1 MIKEKSGRFSKFAK
15 ITYYSVFLL
24 NTIPFVLGLLAF
36 VSCETKTNKEAKG
49 NEYLEKNLRVSLT
62 ENIKTLN
69 PLKFSNKS
77 EIFLGKQLYEG
88 LYTRN
93 TAGNVI
99 PELLQGVELDTISK
113 KYTFTLKKGR
123 KFSSGDV
130 ITSKDIYQCFGAI
143 FGAANVDP
151 IVARFRNNIV
161 GFSKWWSNRNES
173 NSSEAPSGFQLIDDY
188 SVSLSV
194 LKIDET
200 LVETLAATTF
210 LIYKELAG
218 NKFIGSG
225 PFEIEYANDD
235 ISYNLKR
242 NLFYTLETND
252 AMIDGINI
260 RFIKSPKAVLDEFMN
275 GSLDVLS
282 YKASDPTNVQTE
294 KAVANNYDYKDYV
307 QQYSGSMRYMLFHN
321 FSDRNNIMKTVFNQG
336 HKNTEGH
343 IIGFLEKTRWKYDT
357 INFDFFDKIS
367 QIEPDT
373 TKIGPIPVINKSQFD
388 NNELLDWLNPQG
400 GYELFQMASMS
411 NIDPNA
417 EYIVIDEARMERL
430 QMSSYGEALKYLT
443 ETLPNQKPN
452 LGLTVIGYEHDLIIF
467 DERFSGF
474 TKFGDWSLDIKN
486 LTYTKPR
493 LIE

>member
-1 MIKEKSGRFSKFAK
+1 MIKEKSGRFSKFAQ
-15 ITYYSVFLL
+15 IAYYYIFLL
-24 NTIPFVLGLLAF
+24 NTIPFVLGLVAL
-36 VSCETKTNKEAKG
+36 VSCETKNNKQAEG
-49 NEYLEKNLRVSLT
+49 TEYLEKNLRVSLT

-99 PELLQGVELDTISK
+99 PELLQGAELDTISK
-113 KYTFTLKKGR
+113 KYTFTLKKGQ
-123 KFSSGDV
+123 KFSNGDV
-130 ITSKDIYQCFGAI
+130 VTSKDIYQCFGTI
-143 FGAANVDP
+143 FGEANVNP
-151 IVARFRNNIV
+151 AVERFRNNVV
-161 GFSKWWSNRNES
+161 GFAKWWTNRNEAT
-173 NSSEAPSGFQLIDDY
+173 SSQLPSGFQLVDDY

-210 LIYKELAG
+210 LIYKELEG

-242 NLFYTLETND
+242 NPFYAVETND
-252 AMIDGINI
+252 ALIDGINI
-260 RFIKSPKAVLDEFMN
+260 RFIKNPNAALDEFIN

-282 YKASDPTNVQTE
+282 YKASDPTNVQIE

-321 FSDRNNIMKTVFNQG
+321 FSNRNDIMKTVFNLNQ
-336 HKNTEGH
+336 KNTDH
-343 IIGFLEKTRWKYDT
+343 RFVGFLEKTKWKYDT
-357 INFDFFDKIS
+357 INFEFFDKLS

-373 TKIGPIPVINKSQFD
+373 TKIGPIPVINKSQYD
-388 NNELLDWLNPQG
+388 NNELLNWLTPQG

-417 EYIVIDEARMERL
+417 EYIVIDETRMERL
-430 QMSSYGEALKYLT
+430 QTSSYGEVLKYLAK
-443 ETLPNQKPN
+443 TLPNQKPN